1 MEQRALELWR
11 LQKDA
16 EIDGMMRR
24 GEPLGAVA
32 AALSSPETA
41 ERIAVLEAA
50 TSGLMSA
57 LLAARLNVARA
68 GGDLTVLDG
77 LHLHQQVEHVGSQTV
92 ELEAGKA
99 NGSRP
104 LAEAR
109 RN

>member
-1 MEQRALELWR
+1 

-16 EIDGMMRR
+16 EIEGMMRR
-24 GEPLGAVA
+24 EEPLGAVA
-32 AALSSPETA
+32 AALASPETA

-50 TSGLMSA
+50 TSGRMPS

-68 GGDLTVLDG
+68 GGDLSVLDG
-77 LHLHQQVEHVGSQTV
+77 LYHQQGERTRSQLV
-92 ELEAGKA
+92 ELDAGRE

-104 LAEAR
+104 LAETR

>member
-1 MEQRALELWR
+1 MQLWR

-16 EIDGMMRR
+16 EIEGMMRR

-32 AALSSPETA
+32 AALASPETA
-41 ERIAVLEAA
+41 ERIAVQEAA
-50 TSGLMSA
+50 TSGKMSS

-68 GGDLTVLDG
+68 GGDLSVLDG
-77 LHLHQQVEHVGSQTV
+77 LHLHQQRESGELKVGEEET
-92 ELEAGKA
+92 GKA

-104 LAEAR
+104 LADAR